1 MSTITI
7 TNQNFIETQE
17 FTYGNCGFSRVY
29 LSGLQ
34 EGEVIYSE
42 DPFLIQN
49 SNGVIVGLDQRFTVL
64 KHVKNNTVLN
74 SVELKWKDSCMVNTG
89 TSFLTVAPPKPKTL
103 IDVYGIQTILMIVS
117 LGFAFFIYKI
127 RK

>member
-7 TNQNFIETQE
+7 TNQNLIETQE

-49 SNGVIVGLDQRFTVL
+49 SNGVIAGLDQRFTVL

-89 TSFLTVAPPKPKTL
+89 TSFLAVAPPKPKTL

>member
-7 TNQNFIETQE
+7 TNQDYVETQE

-34 EGEVIYSE
+34 EGEVVYSE

-49 SNGVIVGLDQRFTVL
+49 TNGVIVGLDQRFTVL
-64 KHVKNNTVLN
+64 KHAKNNIVLD
-74 SVELKWKDSCMVNTG
+74 SVELKWKDSCVVK
-89 TSFLTVAPPKPKTL
+89 TSTSLLSVAPPKPKTM
-103 IDVYGIQTILMIVS
+103 IDVFGIQTILMIVS
-117 LGFAFFIYKI
+117 LGFAYFIYRIK
-127 RK
+127 K

>member
-7 TNQNFIETQE
+7 TNQDYVETQE

-34 EGEVIYSE
+34 EGEVVYSE

-49 SNGVIVGLDQRFTVL
+49 TNGVIVGLDQRFTVL
-64 KHVKNNTVLN
+64 KHAKN
-74 SVELKWKDSCMVNTG
+74 KHCTG
-89 TSFLTVAPPKPKTL
+89 LS
-103 IDVYGIQTILMIVS
+103 
-117 LGFAFFIYKI
+117 
-127 RK
+127 

>member
-7 TNQNFIETQE
+7 TNQDYVETQE

-29 LSGLQ
+29 LNGLQ
-34 EGEVIYSE
+34 EGEVVYSE
-42 DPFLIQN
+42 DPFMIQN
-49 SNGVIVGLDQRFTVL
+49 TNGVIAGLDQRFTEL
-64 KHVKNNTVLN
+64 KVIKNNTILD
-74 SVELKWKDSCMVNTG
+74 SIELKWNDSCVAKTG
-89 TSFLTVAPPKPKTL
+89 MSLLSVSPPKPKTM
-103 IDVYGIQTILMIVS
+103 IDVFGIQTILMIVS